1 MSGQGPVNGSGTRPD
16 PARVLEEIKRLAV
29 ELLGAVPNGLYAPV
43 EQQLHESSLRGGG
56 GRHIELQALVKLRQQ
71 AATYVMRFRQQIAQG
86 FDDFRSLRIRSRGD
100 LPLSL
105 VAENQ
110 LAFHLAGQQL
120 ADSIDSRYATPLQVM
135 GLRLDRLAESLQ
147 MTPSSNPIG
156 AGRLAGAF
164 IETYRDAQ
172 LPHDLQPLMFR
183 AYEQELSRVL
193 GELYARVNV
202 LLANAGYGSAAQAQ
216 ALRPVPD
223 NVVVGRRD
231 QEHDLVPVRERA
243 QQEDPATAAEV
254 AHLRAQLHAWRAHHP
269 PHADPRDGFP
279 RRELR
284 TEEVVSVASL
294 LQPESPDVF
303 VRALA
308 GEGGKLSEAI
318 RIRLTDGARRLGHTP
333 EQTRLSGEQDD
344 AIDLVGLLF
353 ESLFQSYALLDH
365 ARRLYGRLVM
375 PYVKVAMK
383 DQGLFVK
390 RDHPARRLLDAI
402 TEACEGNCAATA
414 QDREM
419 IERCAAVSQRIVAD
433 YNEDLAVFELAHA
446 ELEAVLQQH
455 RHRVALQESRAAKAT
470 FGRER
475 LCEARTQADDVLGYM
490 FNEPMTPEVGE
501 FLTLPWRHHLV
512 QTLLRDGAGSDR
524 HNETLA
530 LGDALLDADRLART
544 GRDGRKLA
552 DRLVALEDAIVAC
565 LASSGLDDASARDGL
580 ATLVRAL
587 AFVDAPRGPQPVP
600 TSVAD
605 EDATGEEA
613 ALWLAGGTDRFAHD
627 AETTARMRRL
637 LPGEWL
643 RLLDPAGQALAAKVA
658 WISPLT
664 GRFLLVNRRGLRVLV
679 ASAAELSAL
688 ATSGR
693 LQVGAERAPTDEAM
707 RHLRDRL
714 AQAA

>member
-1 MSGQGPVNGSGTRPD
+1 MSGHGPVIGSGTRPD

-43 EQQLHESSLRGGG
+43 EMQLHESAVRGV
-56 GRHIELQALVKLRQQ
+56 GRHIEMQALVKMRQQ

-147 MTPSSNPIG
+147 MQPSSNPIG

-172 LPHDLQPLMFR
+172 MPHDLQPLMFR

-193 GELYARVNV
+193 GELYTRVNA
-202 LLANAGYGSAAQAQ
+202 LLGNAGFGAATP
-216 ALRPVPD
+216 RPVND
-223 NVVVGRRD
+223 NVVVARRD
-231 QEHDLVPVRERA
+231 QEPDLVQPRERPLV
-243 QQEDPATAAEV
+243 EDPATAAEI
-254 AHLRAQLHAWRAHHP
+254 AQLRAQLHAWRTHHP
-269 PHADPRDGFP
+269 QHADPRDAFP
-279 RRELR
+279 RRELL
-284 TEEVVSVASL
+284 TEEVVGVASL
-294 LQPESPDVF
+294 LQPDSPDVF

-308 GEGGKLSEAI
+308 GEGGKLSDAI
-318 RIRLTDGARRLGHTP
+318 RIRLQDGARRLGHTP
-333 EQTRLSGEQDD
+333 EQTRLSAEQDD

-414 QDREM
+414 QDRDM

-433 YNEDLAVFELAHA
+433 YNEDLSVFELAHA

-475 LCEARTQADDVLGYM
+475 LCEARTQADQVIGYM
-490 FNEPMTPEVGE
+490 FNEPITPEVGA
-501 FLTLPWRHHLV
+501 FLSQPWRHHLV
-512 QTLLRDGAGSDR
+512 QTLLRDGAGSER

-552 DRLVALEDAIVAC
+552 DRLVALEEALVSC
-565 LASSGLDDASARDGL
+565 LASSGLDEEAARDGL

-587 AFVDAPRGPQPVP
+587 SFVDAPRGPQPLP
-600 TSVAD
+600 ASATD
-605 EDATGEEA
+605 EDGAGEESM
-613 ALWLAGGTDRFAHD
+613 LWLAGGTDTLQHD
-627 AETTARMRRL
+627 PEITSRMRRL

-643 RLLDPAGQALAAKVA
+643 RLLDPAGQALAVKVA

-679 ASAAELSAL
+679 ASAVELSAL
-688 ATSGR
+688 AANGR

-707 RHLRDRL
+707 RHLRDTL
-714 AQAA
+714 SQAA

>member
-1 MSGQGPVNGSGTRPD
+1 
-16 PARVLEEIKRLAV
+16 
-29 ELLGAVPNGLYAPV
+29 
-43 EQQLHESSLRGGG
+43 
-56 GRHIELQALVKLRQQ
+56 
-71 AATYVMRFRQQIAQG
+71 
-86 FDDFRSLRIRSRGD
+86 
-100 LPLSL
+100 
-105 VAENQ
+105 
-110 LAFHLAGQQL
+110 
-120 ADSIDSRYATPLQVM
+120 
-135 GLRLDRLAESLQ
+135 
-147 MTPSSNPIG
+147 
-156 AGRLAGAF
+156 
-164 IETYRDAQ
+164 
-172 LPHDLQPLMFR
+172 MFR
-183 AYEQELSRVL
+183 AYEQELARVL
-193 GELYARVNV
+193 GELYSRVN
-202 LLANAGYGSAAQAQ
+202 LLLTQSGYGVGNAPVGP
-216 ALRPVPD
+216 RPVPE
-223 NVVVGRRD
+223 NVVVARRD
-231 QEHDLVPVRERA
+231 QEPDLVPTRERPR
-243 QQEDPATAAEV
+243 QEDPATAAEI
-254 AHLRAQLHAWRAHHP
+254 AQLRAQLQDWRGRMPSQSQEQAGDD
-269 PHADPRDGFP
+269 AP

-294 LQPESPDVF
+294 LQPDSPDVF
-303 VRALA
+303 VRALS
-308 GEGGKLSEAI
+308 GEGGRLSEAI
-318 RIRLTDGARRLGHTP
+318 RIRLRDGARRLGHSP
-333 EQTRLSGEQDD
+333 EHTRLSAEQDD

-414 QDREM
+414 QDRDM

-455 RHRVALQESRAAKAT
+455 RRRVELQESRAAKAT

-475 LCEARTQADDVLGYM
+475 LGEARTQADDVLTYM
-490 FNEPMTPEVGE
+490 FNEPITPEVGA
-501 FLTLPWRHHLV
+501 FLAQPWRHHLV

-552 DRLVALEDAIVAC
+552 DRLIAMEDALVSC
-565 LASSGLDDASARDGL
+565 LASSGLDEEAARDGL

-587 AFVDAPRGPQPVP
+587 AWPDAPRGPQPLPV
-600 TSVAD
+600 TAGD
-605 EDATGEEA
+605 EEAAGEEA
-613 ALWLAGGTDRFAHD
+613 ALWLAGGIDSVAHD
-627 AETTARMRRL
+627 PDTTARMRRL

-643 RLLDPAGQALAAKVA
+643 RLLDPAGQALAVKVA

-679 ASAAELSAL
+679 ASATELAAL
-688 ATSGR
+688 AVAGR

-707 RHLRDRL
+707 RHLREKL